1 MSDFEVIAR
10 EMPDQ
15 ETKIVNDAD
24 PATVESAI
32 SLHHESLGMQNQA
45 EQTAESYE
53 LPESHANIDV
63 ENLTINGTIAACK
76 FLADVAR
83 TNPTLAQNMVKNTIN
98 SKKQEL
104 EMRQNG
110 MDEKAI
116 KSQKWA
122 EMRKKQNEKVKHN
135 KSELKKDKQE
145 KSHIDAIKSVDAREQ
160 NDEVENSEIKPVQT
174 ETMHRID
181 NENEQIYR
189 DKLEQLLKL
198 GKKPEKP
205 IPNDAMVATI
215 LAFETS
221 KNLEQKTDLPIIE
234 NVEKVKIEFAGIQAS
249 TERQFIIEAELSIKT
264 ASYETE
270 STQLP
275 NTEVQA
281 TLSHIEE
288 AEILRQ
294 SSEFDIDSQNLQT
307 SIDGDEIDNRE
318 TSTGK
323 IEVVPENDK
332 DPITQNVFET
342 FDDSEAMVIGLYEDL
357 VSIIL
362 EKSQSGDLIEYVSDE
377 VTNVTNSEQNNQRFQ
392 SFEGYIATQPKA
404 ENPPSFT
411 EIKLHVDEAP
421 LEQTI
426 LQVSN
431 LITLETITPEIAEEL
446 AMILDELQEIIVLAT
461 DHNEEYPILTL
472 EITAKLIQLIG
483 VLGYEKP
490 DKVLLE
496 YVSAHGYAFLWQSIE
511 HIIESEKRV
520 ELGVANQLLIAT
532 ANNEDVMSKI
542 VKYIFGLVGAISA
555 EPLVTS

>member
-1 MSDFEVIAR
+1 
-10 EMPDQ
+10 MPDQ